1 MKLFNRKA
9 GNKTI
14 NYNGKNVKF
23 VNCVAEVEDDFGKEV
38 LKLGIPDLYE
48 HGKQPVFETPK
59 EVQMKSDFK
68 DREEWYKKE
77 IARLTNINTAN
88 KKKIE
93 ELEQEVENWKNEYN
107 REHEA
112 RIQLAAE
119 TVPPETITPEP
130 ETIVE
135 NPTEG
140 TGEETLT
147 PEEEE
152 AVLRKELGVM
162 KKDELIAFGQEGGI
176 DMTAVAEKTKA
187 EIIEFLVNTSKE

>member
-77 IARLTNINTAN
+77 IARLTNVNTAN

-107 REHEA
+107 PIRRTAKRLLSGEALTDGRPLSDLIELDEHTRKCLAFEATLTDRQIDMLQELGYLPVIMRQYGEECANCPYTLDEREHGVC
-112 RIQLAAE
+112 RRC
-119 TVPPETITPEP
+119 
-130 ETIVE
+130 
-135 NPTEG
+135 
-140 TGEETLT
+140 
-147 PEEEE
+147 
-152 AVLRKELGVM
+152 AVF
-162 KKDELIAFGQEGGI
+162 KK
-176 DMTAVAEKTKA
+176 
-187 EIIEFLVNTSKE
+187 